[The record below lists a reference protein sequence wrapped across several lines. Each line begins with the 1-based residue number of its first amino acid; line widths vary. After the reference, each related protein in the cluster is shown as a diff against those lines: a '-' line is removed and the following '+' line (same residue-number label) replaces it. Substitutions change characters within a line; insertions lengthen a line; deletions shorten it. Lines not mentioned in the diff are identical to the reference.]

1 MRGGLPELFYCSF
14 VPGES
19 VRSKEFPQQ
28 TSGDPNVA
36 AVVLEEFVVLLRRI
50 DTREAEEGKL
60 LREVEDGLPM
70 LSPYGGWVQTDS
82 IGADVAEESA
92 GVCLSVFQRSGA

>member
-14 VPGES
+14 VPGKS

-50 DTREAEEGKL
+50 DTREAEEGKPL
-60 LREVEDGLPM
+60 WEVEDGLPM
-70 LSPYGGWVQTDS
+70 LSPYGWRVETDS
-82 IGADVAEESA
+82 INADVAEEGA
-92 GVCLSVFQRSGA
+92 GVCPGVL